1 MGTAIMLVPN
11 GRRNKR
17 LVRQGSWGECGQ
29 DTGERGGGGGEGA
42 KRWMAERTPGGAASR
57 LTGLLG
63 DGAMGD

>member
-17 LVRQGSWGECGQ
+17 RCGRGSGVNVVRVQAS
-29 DTGERGGGGGEGA
+29 GGGGGEA
-42 KRWMAERTPGGAASR
+42 ERWMAERTPGGAASR